1 MVYLSSCTLEL
12 RGISDRHTKDGKV
25 YYMVNCEDDEGN
37 AIAFY
42 APNADGFEQGL
53 KKGDSVRVIFELKRY
68 QNTERLVVV
77 KVAKYTEKV
86 EK

>member
-12 RGISDRHTKDGKV
+12 RGLANRSTKDGKV
-25 YYMVNCEDDEGN
+25 YYLVNCEDDEGT
-37 AIAFY
+37 AVAFY

-53 KKGDSVRVIFELKRY
+53 KKGDKVRVVFELKRFNN
-68 QNTERLVVV
+68 QERLVVV
-77 KVAKYTEKV
+77 KVAKFAEKV